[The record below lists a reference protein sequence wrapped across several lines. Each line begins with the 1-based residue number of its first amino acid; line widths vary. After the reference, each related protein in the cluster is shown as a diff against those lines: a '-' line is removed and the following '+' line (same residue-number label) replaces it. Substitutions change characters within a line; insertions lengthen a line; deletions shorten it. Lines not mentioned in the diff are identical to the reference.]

1 MKAIRVHEFGGP
13 EKLVLE
19 QVPDLR
25 PGPGEV
31 VVRIHAAGVNP
42 VETYI
47 RMGTHMV
54 KPTLPYTPGSDGAG
68 VVLSVGE
75 GVQHV
80 KPGDRVYTS
89 GSISGTYAE
98 QALCRETQV
107 HPLPKNVTFQQ
118 GAALG
123 VPYATAIRGLFQRA
137 HGVPGE
143 SVLVH
148 GASGAVGVAAVQLA
162 HAHGML
168 VIGTAGT
175 ERGLKLV
182 REMGAHHVFDHNAP
196 NLPEQVLKA
205 TGGRGVN
212 IILEMLANKNLA
224 KDLAMAA
231 PKGRVVVIGN
241 RGTIEINPRDA
252 MLREISILG
261 LILFAATE
269 QELASIH
276 AGLGAALELGI
287 AKPVIGQEIPLAEA
301 RRAHE
306 AVLQPGSYGK
316 IVLVP

>member
-1 MKAIRVHEFGGP
+1 
-13 EKLVLE
+13 
-19 QVPDLR
+19 
-25 PGPGEV
+25 
-31 VVRIHAAGVNP
+31 
-42 VETYI
+42 
-47 RMGTHMV
+47 
-54 KPTLPYTPGSDGAG
+54 
-68 VVLSVGE
+68 
-75 GVQHV
+75 
-80 KPGDRVYTS
+80 
-89 GSISGTYAE
+89 
-98 QALCRETQV
+98 
-107 HPLPKNVTFQQ
+107 
-118 GAALG
+118 
-123 VPYATAIRGLFQRA
+123 
-137 HGVPGE
+137 
-143 SVLVH
+143 
-148 GASGAVGVAAVQLA
+148 
-162 HAHGML
+162 
-168 VIGTAGT
+168 
-175 ERGLKLV
+175 
-182 REMGAHHVFDHNAP
+182 MGAHHVFDHNAP

-224 KDLAMAA
+224 QDLGMAA